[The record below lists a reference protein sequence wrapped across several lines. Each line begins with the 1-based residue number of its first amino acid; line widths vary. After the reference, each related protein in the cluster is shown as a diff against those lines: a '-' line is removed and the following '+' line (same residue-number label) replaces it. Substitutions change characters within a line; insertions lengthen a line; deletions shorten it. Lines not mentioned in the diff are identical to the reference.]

1 MQRGSRLQVKILV
14 GNVIT
19 VVAAIVLYIAVNLA
33 LNESAP
39 LRAVP
44 LVTFSGLLACIALSL
59 SFFYARSLTR
69 NFDTLYQSATSI
81 SQGDLSTLVQFEQ
94 PSRVPDEVDSL
105 AEAINHMLE
114 NLRELV
120 QRLQKTA
127 RHIASSANTLSA
139 AAERVTMANS
149 GVAGSVG
156 NIARSA
162 ELQRELVLKASAL
175 MQEIAEGIEK
185 SAAAAE
191 AAARAVAETHTA
203 ARTGTEVA
211 NLAVEKLQETFE
223 RVEQSSLRVFAFGE
237 KSQAIGKIVD
247 VITQISQRT
256 NLLAL
261 NATIEAARA
270 GEYGR
275 GFAVVADEVRK
286 LAESSGRSADQI
298 TVLLSDL
305 KKDAE
310 AAVTGM
316 SASTN
321 DLKESREDLR
331 SIIQSL
337 DGIVA
342 SAMRGAEKAET
353 IARSSSGQLRGSQEM
368 VQAIGHLADLARQN
382 ASSTEEVQKAVSG
395 QTVVMEKLSSS
406 ALELSNISLE
416 LEEVVSRFRLEREVN
431 APPGS
436 AGHPR
441 AGSGGHP
448 GSTGH
453 PHPGSAGHP
462 HPGSAGHPGPGSA
475 GHPGRAASS
484 SKNPSSP
491 PSTGL

>member
-1 MQRGSRLQVKILV
+1 MQRSSRLALKILF
-14 GNVIT
+14 GNAIT
-19 VVAAIVLYIAVNLA
+19 VFAAIVLYVAVNVA
-33 LNESAP
+33 LNEQAP
-39 LRAVP
+39 LRLAP
-44 LVTFSGLLACIALSL
+44 LVTFAGLLTCIALAL
-59 SFFYARSLTR
+59 SFIYARSLTR
-69 NFDTLYQSATSI
+69 NLDSLYKSATSI
-81 SQGDLSTLVQFEQ
+81 SQGDLSSLVRFEV
-94 PSRVPDEVDSL
+94 PSQIPDEVDSL
-105 AEAINHMLE
+105 AGAINHMLE

-120 QRLQKTA
+120 QRLQTTA
-127 RHIASSANTLSA
+127 RHVASSANTLSA
-139 AAERVTMANS
+139 AAERVTTANA

-175 MQEIAEGIEK
+175 MQDIADGIEK

-211 NLAVEKLQETFE
+211 NLAVEKLHQIFE
-223 RVEQSSLRVFAFGE
+223 RVEQASVRVFAFGE

-310 AAVTGM
+310 AAVSGM
-316 SASTN
+316 SESTT

-342 SAMRGAEKAET
+342 SALRGAEKAET

-382 ASSTEEVQKAVSG
+382 ASSTEDVQKAVSS
-395 QTVVMEKLSSS
+395 QTTVMEKLSSS

-416 LEEVVSRFRLEREVN
+416 LEEVVSRFRLEREVE
-431 APPGS
+431 PREVSVVGP
-436 AGHPR
+436 AGNNR
-441 AGSGGHP
+441 
-448 GSTGH
+448 
-453 PHPGSAGHP
+453 
-462 HPGSAGHPGPGSA
+462 
-475 GHPGRAASS
+475 GRAA
-484 SKNPSSP
+484 
-491 PSTGL
+491 

>member
-1 MQRGSRLQVKILV
+1 MQRGSRLTLKILF

-19 VVAAIVLYIAVNLA
+19 VAAAILLYIAVNLA

-39 LRAVP
+39 LRPAP
-44 LVTFSGLLACIALSL
+44 LITFSALLTFIALGL
-59 SFFYARSLTR
+59 SFVYARSLTR
-69 NFDTLYQSATSI
+69 NFETLYQSATSI
-81 SQGDLSTLVQFEQ
+81 SQGDLSTLVQFDQ
-94 PSRVPDEVDSL
+94 PSRIPDEVDSL
-105 AEAINHMLE
+105 AAAINHMLE

-127 RHIASSANTLSA
+127 SHIHVSANTLSG

-149 GVAGSVG
+149 GVAGSVS

-316 SASTN
+316 SASTK

-342 SAMRGAEKAET
+342 SALRGAEKAET

-382 ASSTEEVQKAVSG
+382 ASSTEEVQNAVSG
-395 QTVVMEKLSSS
+395 QTVVMEKLSTS
-406 ALELSNISLE
+406 ALDLSNISLE
-416 LEEVVSRFRLEREVN
+416 LEAVVSRFRLERDVN
-431 APPGS
+431 APPGRTPS
-436 AGHPR
+436 PSN
-441 AGSGGHP
+441 GS
-448 GSTGH
+448 SL
-453 PHPGSAGHP
+453 
-462 HPGSAGHPGPGSA
+462 
-475 GHPGRAASS
+475 SS
-484 SKNPSSP
+484 SLAS
-491 PSTGL
+491 

>member
-1 MQRGSRLQVKILV
+1 MQRGRLAIKILI
-14 GNVIT
+14 GNGIT
-19 VVAAIVLYIAVNLA
+19 VACAIALYVVFQIRDDEFRFGEMVVYSVVLTAIAL
-33 LNESAP
+33 L
-39 LRAVP
+39 L
-44 LVTFSGLLACIALSL
+44 SGLYAGSL
-59 SFFYARSLTR
+59 VR
-69 NFDTLYQSATSI
+69 NFQTLHQSAKAI
-81 SQGDLSTLVQFEQ
+81 SQGDLSSLVQFER
-94 PSRVPDEVDSL
+94 PSQFPDEVDSL
-105 AEAINHMLE
+105 ASAINHMLE

-139 AAERVTMANS
+139 AAERVTTAN
-149 GVAGSVG
+149 GGIAGSVG

-162 ELQRELVLKASAL
+162 ELQRELVLKASSL
-175 MQEIAEGIEK
+175 MQEIADGIEK

-211 NLAVEKLQETFE
+211 NLAVEKLHQIFE
-223 RVEQSSLRVFAFGE
+223 RVEQASRSVFAFGE

-286 LAESSGRSADQI
+286 LAESSGKSADQI

-305 KKDAE
+305 RKDADL
-310 AAVTGM
+310 AVQGM
-316 SASTN
+316 SDSTSG
-321 DLKESREDLR
+321 LQESREDLR

-337 DGIVA
+337 DGIVS
-342 SAMRGAEKAET
+342 SALRGAEKAET
-353 IARSSSGQLRGSQEM
+353 IAKSSSGQLRGSQEM

-382 ASSTEEVQKAVSG
+382 ASSTEDVQKAISN
-395 QTVVMEKLSSS
+395 QSIVMEKLSSS

-416 LEEVVSRFRLEREVN
+416 LEEVVSRFRLERAERE
-431 APPGS
+431 
-436 AGHPR
+436 R
-441 AGSGGHP
+441 A
-448 GSTGH
+448 
-453 PHPGSAGHP
+453 
-462 HPGSAGHPGPGSA
+462 
-475 GHPGRAASS
+475 
-484 SKNPSSP
+484 
-491 PSTGL
+491 

>member
-1 MQRGSRLQVKILV
+1 MQRASRLAIKILV
-14 GNVIT
+14 GNAIT

-33 LNESAP
+33 LNE
-39 LRAVP
+39 RAALGVP
-44 LVTFSGLLACIALSL
+44 LVTFSGLLTVIALGL
-59 SFFYARSLTR
+59 SFVYARNLTR
-69 NFDTLYQSATSI
+69 NFETLSQSAAAI

-94 PSRVPDEVDSL
+94 PSSMPDEVDSL

-114 NLRELV
+114 SLRELV

-127 RHIASSANTLSA
+127 RHIASSANTLSG
-139 AAERVTMANS
+139 AAERVTRSNS
-149 GVAGSVG
+149 DVAGSVG

-175 MQEIAEGIEK
+175 MQEIAEGVEK

-203 ARTGTEVA
+203 ARMGTEVA

-316 SASTN
+316 TASTK

-331 SIIQSL
+331 SIILSL
-337 DGIVA
+337 DGILA
-342 SAMRGAEKAET
+342 SALRGAEKAET

-395 QTVVMEKLSSS
+395 QTVVMEKLSTS
-406 ALELSNISLE
+406 ALDLSNISLE
-416 LEEVVSRFRLEREVN
+416 LEEVVSPPGRQAARGTPS
-431 APPGS
+431 APPTS
-436 AGHPR
+436 A
-441 AGSGGHP
+441 S
-448 GSTGH
+448 
-453 PHPGSAGHP
+453 
-462 HPGSAGHPGPGSA
+462 
-475 GHPGRAASS
+475 
-484 SKNPSSP
+484 
-491 PSTGL
+491 

>member
-1 MQRGSRLQVKILV
+1 MLRGNRLALKILA
-14 GNVIT
+14 GNAIT
-19 VVAAIVLYIAVNLA
+19 VVAAIVLSLAVTLA
-33 LNESAP
+33 LDGAD
-39 LRAVP
+39 AVRVRTVVIFSVLLSGTA
-44 LVTFSGLLACIALSL
+44 LVL
-59 SFFYARSLTR
+59 SFFYARTLTR
-69 NFDTLYQSATSI
+69 SVEVLNRSAMSI
-81 SQGDLSTLVQFEQ
+81 SRGDLSAVVEHDVA
-94 PSRVPDEVDSL
+94 SRFPDEVDDL
-105 AEAINHMLE
+105 AASIHHTLL

-120 QRLQKTA
+120 ERLQRAA

-139 AAERVTMANS
+139 SAERVSTMNT

-156 NIARSA
+156 TIARSA
-162 ELQRELVLKASAL
+162 EQQRELVLKAGSL
-175 MQEIAEGIEK
+175 MSEIAEGIDR
-185 SAAAAE
+185 SAANAE

-211 NLAVEKLQETFE
+211 NLAVEKLQETFQ
-223 RVEQSSLRVFAFGE
+223 RVEQASVRVFAFGE

-286 LAESSGRSADQI
+286 LADSSGRSADQI

-310 AAVTGM
+310 AAVSGM
-316 SASTN
+316 SESTT

-342 SAMRGAEKAET
+342 SALRGAEKAEM
-353 IARSSSGQLRGSQEM
+353 IARSSQGQLRGSQEM

-382 ASSTEEVQKAVSG
+382 ASSTEDVQKAVSG
-395 QTVVMEKLSSS
+395 QAIVMEKLSSS
-406 ALELSNISLE
+406 ALELSNISRE
-416 LEEVVSRFRLEREVN
+416 LEEVVSRFRLAPDE
-431 APPGS
+431 APPS
-436 AGHPR
+436 AARTSGLPR
-441 AGSGGHP
+441 PA
-448 GSTGH
+448 
-453 PHPGSAGHP
+453 
-462 HPGSAGHPGPGSA
+462 
-475 GHPGRAASS
+475 
-484 SKNPSSP
+484 
-491 PSTGL
+491 

>member
-1 MQRGSRLQVKILV
+1 MQRSSRLALKILF
-14 GNVIT
+14 GNAIT
-19 VVAAIVLYIAVNLA
+19 VFAAIVLYVAVNVA
-33 LNESAP
+33 LNEHEP
-39 LRAVP
+39 LRLAP
-44 LVTFSGLLACIALSL
+44 LVTFAGLLTCIALAL
-59 SFFYARSLTR
+59 SFIYARSLTR
-69 NFDTLYQSATSI
+69 NLDSLYKSATSI
-81 SQGDLSTLVQFEQ
+81 SQGDLSSLVRFEV
-94 PSRVPDEVDSL
+94 PSQIPDEVDSL
-105 AEAINHMLE
+105 AGAINHMLE
-114 NLRELV
+114 NLRDLV
-120 QRLQKTA
+120 QRLKKTA
-127 RHIASSANTLSA
+127 RHVASSANTLSA
-139 AAERVTMANS
+139 AAERVTSANA
-149 GVAGSVG
+149 GVAGTVG

-175 MQEIAEGIEK
+175 MQDIADGIEK
-185 SAAAAE
+185 SAGAAE
-191 AAARAVAETHTA
+191 AAARAAGETHTA

-211 NLAVEKLQETFE
+211 NLAVEKLQDTFQ
-223 RVEQSSLRVFAFGE
+223 RVEQASVRVFAFGE

-310 AAVTGM
+310 AAVSGM
-316 SASTN
+316 SESTT
-321 DLKESREDLR
+321 DLKDSREDLR

-342 SAMRGAEKAET
+342 SALRGAEKAET

-382 ASSTEEVQKAVSG
+382 ASSTEDVQKAVSS
-395 QTVVMEKLSSS
+395 QTTVMEKLSSS

-416 LEEVVSRFRLEREVN
+416 LEGVVSRFRLEREIDEPDTTTG
-431 APPGS
+431 ATS
-436 AGHPR
+436 ASPR
-441 AGSGGHP
+441 R
-448 GSTGH
+448 
-453 PHPGSAGHP
+453 
-462 HPGSAGHPGPGSA
+462 
-475 GHPGRAASS
+475 RAA
-484 SKNPSSP
+484 
-491 PSTGL
+491 

>member
-1 MQRGSRLQVKILV
+1 MLRGNRLALKILV
-14 GNVIT
+14 GNAIT
-19 VVAAIVLYIAVNLA
+19 VVAAIVLYLVVNLA
-33 LNESAP
+33 LNGREAIHP
-39 LRAVP
+39 TTV
-44 LVTFSGLLACIALSL
+44 VTFAALLSSIALSL
-59 SFFYARSLTR
+59 SFLYARNLTR
-69 NFDTLYQSATSI
+69 NFETLNDSATSI
-81 SQGDLSTLVQFEQ
+81 SRGDLSAVVQLDVENRF
-94 PSRVPDEVDSL
+94 PDEVDDL
-105 AEAINHMLE
+105 AASINHTLL
-114 NLRELV
+114 NLRDLV

-139 AAERVTMANS
+139 AAERVTTMNA

-162 ELQRELVLKASAL
+162 ELQRELVLKAGGL
-175 MQEIAEGIEK
+175 MNEIAEGIDR
-185 SAAAAE
+185 SASAAE

-211 NLAVEKLQETFE
+211 NLAVEKLQDTFQ
-223 RVEQSSLRVFAFGE
+223 RVEQASVRVFAFGE

-310 AAVTGM
+310 AAVSGM
-316 SASTN
+316 SESTT

-342 SAMRGAEKAET
+342 SALRGAEKAEM

-382 ASSTEEVQKAVSG
+382 ASSTDDVQKAVSG
-395 QTVVMEKLSSS
+395 QSNVMEKLSSS

-416 LEEVVSRFRLEREVN
+416 LEEVVSRFRL
-431 APPGS
+431 APDDGTT
-436 AGHPR
+436 AGRP
-441 AGSGGHP
+441 SGLP
-448 GSTGH
+448 T
-453 PHPGSAGHP
+453 
-462 HPGSAGHPGPGSA
+462 
-475 GHPGRAASS
+475 AA
-484 SKNPSSP
+484 
-491 PSTGL
+491 

>member
-1 MQRGSRLQVKILV
+1 MQRSSRLAMKILF
-14 GNVIT
+14 GNAIT
-19 VVAAIVLYIAVNLA
+19 VVAAIFLYIAVNLA
-33 LNESAP
+33 LNETQPLRLAP
-39 LRAVP
+39 LI
-44 LVTFSGLLACIALSL
+44 TFAGLLTCIALAL
-59 SFFYARSLTR
+59 SFIYARSLTK
-69 NFDTLYQSATSI
+69 NLETLYQSATSI
-81 SQGDLSTLVQFEQ
+81 SHGDLSTLVHFEI

-105 AEAINHMLE
+105 AEAINHMLD
-114 NLRELV
+114 NLRDLV

-127 RHIASSANTLSA
+127 RHVASSANTLSA
-139 AAERVTMANS
+139 AAERVTTANA

-175 MQEIAEGIEK
+175 MQEIADGIDK

-191 AAARAVAETHTA
+191 AAARAGADTHTA

-211 NLAVEKLQETFE
+211 NLSVEKLHQIFE
-223 RVEQSSLRVFAFGE
+223 RVEQASVRVFAFGE

-305 KKDAE
+305 KGDAE
-310 AAVTGM
+310 AAVRGM
-316 SASTN
+316 SESTQ

-342 SAMRGAEKAET
+342 SALRGAEKAET
-353 IARSSSGQLRGSQEM
+353 IAKSSSGQLRGSQEM

-382 ASSTEEVQKAVSG
+382 ASSTEDVQKAVAG
-395 QTVVMEKLSSS
+395 QTIVMEKLSSS

-416 LEEVVSRFRLEREVN
+416 LEEVVSRFRLERDLD
-431 APPGS
+431 A
-436 AGHPR
+436 
-441 AGSGGHP
+441 
-448 GSTGH
+448 
-453 PHPGSAGHP
+453 
-462 HPGSAGHPGPGSA
+462 
-475 GHPGRAASS
+475 AASIGML
-484 SKNPSSP
+484 KA
-491 PSTGL
+491 G

>member
-1 MQRGSRLQVKILV
+1 MQRGSRLALKILV
-14 GNVIT
+14 GNAIT
-19 VVAAIVLYIAVNLA
+19 VVAAIFLYIAVNLA

-39 LRAVP
+39 LRMAP
-44 LVTFSGLLACIALSL
+44 LLTFTALLTGIALAL
-59 SFFYARSLTR
+59 SFLYARSLTR
-69 NFDTLYQSATSI
+69 NFETLYQSATSI
-81 SQGDLSTLVQFEQ
+81 SQGDLSTLVHFEV
-94 PSRVPDEVDSL
+94 PSQVPDEVDSL

-139 AAERVTMANS
+139 AAERVTTSNS
-149 GVAGSVG
+149 GVAGSVS

-162 ELQRELVLKASAL
+162 ELQRELVLKAGAL
-175 MQEIAEGIEK
+175 MQDIAEGIEK

-316 SASTN
+316 SASTS

-382 ASSTEEVQKAVSG
+382 ASSTDDVQKAVSG
-395 QTVVMEKLSSS
+395 QTIVMEKLSSS

-416 LEEVVSRFRLEREVN
+416 LEEVVSRFRLEREVK
-431 APPGS
+431 
-436 AGHPR
+436 
-441 AGSGGHP
+441 GGQV
-448 GSTGH
+448 T
-453 PHPGSAGHP
+453 
-462 HPGSAGHPGPGSA
+462 
-475 GHPGRAASS
+475 SS
-484 SKNPSSP
+484 LPS
-491 PSTGL
+491 

>member
-1 MQRGSRLQVKILV
+1 MKILL
-14 GNVIT
+14 GNAIT
-19 VVAAIVLYIAVNLA
+19 VVAAIILYIAVNLA
-33 LNESAP
+33 LNEQQP
-39 LRAVP
+39 LRLAP
-44 LVTFSGLLACIALSL
+44 LVTFAGLLTCIALAM
-59 SFFYARSLTR
+59 SFVYARSITKNLE
-69 NFDTLYQSATSI
+69 TLYSSAESI
-81 SQGDLSTLVQFEQ
+81 SHGDLSTLVHFEM
-94 PSRVPDEVDSL
+94 PSRFPDEVDSL
-105 AEAINHMLE
+105 AEAINHMLD
-114 NLRELV
+114 NLRDLV

-127 RHIASSANTLSA
+127 RHVASSANTLSA
-139 AAERVTMANS
+139 AAERVTSANA

-175 MQEIAEGIEK
+175 MQEIAAGIDK

-191 AAARAVAETHTA
+191 AAARAGADTHTA

-211 NLAVEKLQETFE
+211 NLSVEKLHQIFE
-223 RVEQSSLRVFAFGE
+223 RVEQASVRVFAFGE

-305 KKDAE
+305 TGDAE
-310 AAVTGM
+310 AAVRGM
-316 SASTN
+316 SESTQ

-342 SAMRGAEKAET
+342 SALRGAEKAET
-353 IARSSSGQLRGSQEM
+353 IAKSSSGQLRGSQEM

-382 ASSTEEVQKAVSG
+382 ASSTEDVQKAVAG

-416 LEEVVSRFRLEREVN
+416 LEEVVSRFRLGREVD
-431 APPGS
+431 
-436 AGHPR
+436 
-441 AGSGGHP
+441 
-448 GSTGH
+448 
-453 PHPGSAGHP
+453 
-462 HPGSAGHPGPGSA
+462 
-475 GHPGRAASS
+475 AASVGFL
-484 SKNPSSP
+484 KA
-491 PSTGL
+491 GW

>member
-1 MQRGSRLQVKILV
+1 MLRGNRLALKILL
-14 GNVIT
+14 GNAIT
-19 VVAAIVLYIAVNLA
+19 VVAAIVLYLVVNLA
-33 LNESAP
+33 LNGRE
-39 LRAVP
+39 AVHP
-44 LVTFSGLLACIALSL
+44 TTVVTFAALLSSIALSL
-59 SFFYARSLTR
+59 SFLYARNLTR
-69 NFDTLYQSATSI
+69 NFETLNESATSI
-81 SQGDLSTLVQFEQ
+81 SRGDLSAVVQLDVENRF
-94 PSRVPDEVDSL
+94 PDEVDDL
-105 AEAINHMLE
+105 AASINHTLL
-114 NLRELV
+114 NLRDLV

-139 AAERVTMANS
+139 AAERVTTMNA

-162 ELQRELVLKASAL
+162 ELQRELVLKAGGL
-175 MQEIAEGIEK
+175 MNEIAEGIDR
-185 SAAAAE
+185 SASAAE

-211 NLAVEKLQETFE
+211 NLAVEKLQDTFQ
-223 RVEQSSLRVFAFGE
+223 RVEQASVRVFAFGE

-310 AAVTGM
+310 AAVSGM
-316 SASTN
+316 SESTT

-342 SAMRGAEKAET
+342 SALRGAEKAEM

-382 ASSTEEVQKAVSG
+382 ASSTDDVQKAVSG
-395 QTVVMEKLSSS
+395 QANVMEKLSSS

-416 LEEVVSRFRLEREVN
+416 LEEVVSRFRL
-431 APPGS
+431 APDDGTGAARP
-436 AGHPR
+436 
-441 AGSGGHP
+441 SGLP
-448 GSTGH
+448 T
-453 PHPGSAGHP
+453 
-462 HPGSAGHPGPGSA
+462 
-475 GHPGRAASS
+475 AA
-484 SKNPSSP
+484 
-491 PSTGL
+491 

>member
-1 MQRGSRLQVKILV
+1 MI
-14 GNVIT
+14 
-19 VVAAIVLYIAVNLA
+19 VVAAIVLYLVVNLA
-33 LNESAP
+33 LNGVEA
-39 LRAVP
+39 LDTTTV
-44 LVTFSGLLACIALSL
+44 VTFAVLLSAIALTL
-59 SFFYARSLTR
+59 SSFYARTLTR
-69 NFDTLYQSATSI
+69 NVETLNESATSI
-81 SQGDLSTLVQFEQ
+81 SRGDLSAVVQLESE
-94 PSRVPDEVDSL
+94 SRFPDEVDDL
-105 AEAINHMLE
+105 AASIHHTLQA
-114 NLRELV
+114 LRELV
-120 QRLQKTA
+120 QRLQRTA
-127 RHIASSANTLSA
+127 RHVASSANTLSA
-139 AAERVTMANS
+139 AAERVTTMNT

-162 ELQRELVLKASAL
+162 ELQRELVLKAGSL
-175 MQEIAEGIEK
+175 MSEIAEGIDR
-185 SAAAAE
+185 SAANAE

-211 NLAVEKLQETFE
+211 NLAVEKLQDTFQ
-223 RVEQSSLRVFAFGE
+223 RVEQASVRVFAFGE

-310 AAVTGM
+310 AAVSGM
-316 SASTN
+316 SESTT

-342 SAMRGAEKAET
+342 SALRGAEKAEL
-353 IARSSSGQLRGSQEM
+353 IARSSQGQLRGSQEM

-382 ASSTEEVQKAVSG
+382 ASSTEDVQKAVSG
-395 QTVVMEKLSSS
+395 QALVMEKLSSS

-416 LEEVVSRFRLEREVN
+416 LEEVVSRFRLAPDAS
-431 APPGS
+431 APPVRTSVLPS
-436 AGHPR
+436 A
-441 AGSGGHP
+441 A
-448 GSTGH
+448 
-453 PHPGSAGHP
+453 
-462 HPGSAGHPGPGSA
+462 
-475 GHPGRAASS
+475 
-484 SKNPSSP
+484 
-491 PSTGL
+491 